1 MDWIA
6 FARALH
12 VLGVVHWIGGVAM
25 VTMVILPAVRRT
37 ADPHAM
43 LPLFEAVEGRFA
55 RQARISVAIVGLS
68 GLYMVQTLGLW
79 DRFTDPAFWWLHA
92 MVLLWAIFAFV
103 LYIAEPLFLHA
114 RFRQRAQADPIGKV
128 TFMLRAHRV
137 LLTASLLTV
146 GAAVLGAHGG
156 L

>member
-1 MDWIA
+1 MDWITL
-6 FARALH
+6 ARALH

-25 VTMVILPAVRRT
+25 VTLVILPAIRRT
-37 ADPHAM
+37 ADPRAM

-68 GLYMVQTLGLW
+68 GLYMVEALGLW
-79 DRFTDPAFWWLHA
+79 DRFADPTFWWLHA

-114 RFRQRAQADPIGKV
+114 RFRQRAEIDPIGTV
-128 TFMLRAHRV
+128 SFMLRAHRL
-137 LLTASLLTV
+137 LLTLSLLTV